1 MTPSTEAPAM
11 MPPPVT
17 EAPAVLPPVEALS
30 KGKNK
35 HKNKNKKQKHGG
47 APAAEPASAGRG

>member
-35 HKNKNKKQKHGG
+35 HKNKKQKHGG